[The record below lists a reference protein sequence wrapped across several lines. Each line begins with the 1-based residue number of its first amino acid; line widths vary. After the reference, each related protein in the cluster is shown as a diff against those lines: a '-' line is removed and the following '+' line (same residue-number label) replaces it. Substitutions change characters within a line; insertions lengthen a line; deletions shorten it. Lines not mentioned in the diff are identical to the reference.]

1 MTKVERY
8 LFAGMG
14 IALVVS
20 IIAVV
25 HLYDRFGTAETERQL
40 RGDLT
45 VKEQA
50 LQAANKE
57 RDQAQA
63 TLLDQKKLNDEYVK
77 TSFAKNAELEKIKKE
92 MGLHIDSLSQTVAH
106 LEGVVT
112 GQQGSSSSGTDNGK
126 RFFRWEDDFGRFNL
140 FSPDIDNPKATEFT
154 YKQDFQIDAAILKQ
168 PAADGSLR
176 IQSIA
181 LNEIDKNGN
190 VIKKADLNLAK
201 SSFKYAPGEDPTIM
215 GPDQRFLLGLT
226 SGGEVEISWEPI
238 RFRDDSLGLNLVVF
252 GDKNEQF
259 LGGGARYYPKLKWIQ
274 SEVGIGF
281 VAGYSTTSKM
291 GVRLDIAITFASI
304 PKYKA
309 NK

>member
-1 MTKVERY
+1 VTKVEKY

-14 IALVVS
+14 LALIIS
-20 IIAVV
+20 IMAVT
-25 HLYDRFGTAETERQL
+25 HLYDRLGAAETERQL
-40 RGDLT
+40 RGELT

-63 TLLDQKKLNDEYVK
+63 TLLDQKKLNDEYLK
-77 TSFAKNAELEKIKKE
+77 TNFAKNAELEKIRKE
-92 MGLHIDSLSQTVAH
+92 MGLHIDSLSSAVAH

-112 GQQGSSSSGTDNGK
+112 AQQGSSSSGTINGK
-126 RFFRWEDDFGRFNL
+126 HFFRWQDDLGRFHL

-154 YKQDFQIDAAILKQ
+154 YQQDFQIDAAILKQ

-176 IQSIA
+176 IQSIT

-190 VIKKADLNLAK
+190 IIKKADLDLAK
-201 SSFKYAPGEDPTIM
+201 SSFRYVPGEDPTIV
-215 GPDQRFLLGLT
+215 GPAQRFLLGLT
-226 SGGEVEISWEPI
+226 SGGEAEISWEPM
-238 RFRDDSLGLNLVVF
+238 RLRNDSLGLNVVIF

-259 LGGGARYYPKLKWIQ
+259 LGGGVRYYPKLKWVK
-274 SEVGIGF
+274 SEVGVGF
-281 VAGYSTTSKM
+281 VAGYSTTSKL

-304 PKYKA
+304 SKHKTS
-309 NK
+309 